1 MEKCAF
7 DCIFAASIHTIINSD
22 MKIRL
27 FLLFFFL
34 CTTLSAQR
42 ALFPDSVGNINS
54 VPIRGI
60 DETDPYLRQFSLSC
74 TSKLDNEPLVLTP
87 DNAIGY
93 QLSSRGMYV
102 SHTFEYAGETRHLF
116 LHRVGTY
123 QDSLFFY
130 VYYDDEAARYPIY
143 YVQKNGEKQLYPLA
157 DDPAT
162 GYVSPL
168 HSLLLSYPIAQDP
181 DVRAYFDHLPPTP
194 EAFKDAHRLAKSGYA
209 SHLPRFKW
217 GVFLALPL
225 TKVTAE
231 GYMMDLAVSVVPG
244 VFADIPFSFGLS
256 YHPELTFEKY
266 AANGSIDSEAALY
279 SDVAYNVT
287 SLSLPQMLRYTSIT
301 RPSRLLPYFELGA
314 QASFNMTHS
323 MEYRYFRNNFL
334 DYLDYSNAI
343 NFLKEENGEESIP
356 AVSFAILAGFG
367 VEWQYSHRHSI
378 YFSGRF
384 IRELGHI
391 GRIGGM
397 LQVSYNL

>member
-1 MEKCAF
+1 
-7 DCIFAASIHTIINSD
+7 

-27 FLLFFFL
+27 SLLFFLL
-34 CTTLSAQR
+34 CSTLSAQR
-42 ALFPDSVGNINS
+42 ALFPDSVGNIS
-54 VPIRGI
+54 PVPIRAI
-60 DETDPYLRQFSLSC
+60 VETDPYQRQFSLSC
-74 TSKLDNEPLVLTP
+74 TSKLDNKPLVLTP

-102 SHTFEYAGETRHLF
+102 SHTFEYPGETRHLF

-123 QDSLFFY
+123 QDSLFFF
-130 VYYDDEAARYPIY
+130 VYFDDEAARHPIY

-168 HSLLLSYPIAQDP
+168 HTLLLSYPIAQDP

-244 VFADIPFSFGLS
+244 VFADIPLLFGLS

-266 AANGSIDSEAALY
+266 AANGSLSSETALY

-301 RPSRLLPYFELGA
+301 RPSRLLPYYELGA
-314 QASFNMTHS
+314 QASFNLRRS
-323 MEYRYFRNNFL
+323 MDYRYFHRDL
-334 DYLDYSNAI
+334 LSYLDYRRNI
-343 NFLKEENGEESIP
+343 NFLKEEVGEESVP
-356 AVSFAILAGFG
+356 AISFAVLAGFG
-367 VEWQYSHRHSI
+367 VEWQYSRYHSL

-384 IRELGHI
+384 ICELGSV

-397 LQVSYNL
+397 LQVAYNL

>member
-1 MEKCAF
+1 
-7 DCIFAASIHTIINSD
+7 

-34 CTTLSAQR
+34 CSTLSAQR
-42 ALFPDSVGNINS
+42 ALFPDSVGNIS
-54 VPIRGI
+54 PVPIKEI
-60 DETDPYLRQFSLSC
+60 VETDPYQRQFSLSC
-74 TSKLDNEPLVLTP
+74 TSKLDNKPLVLTP

-102 SHTFEYAGETRHLF
+102 SHTFEYAGETKHLF

-123 QDSLFFY
+123 QDSLFFF
-130 VYYDDEAARYPIY
+130 VYYDDEAAKRPIY

-168 HSLLLSYPIAQDP
+168 HTLLLSYPIAHDP
-181 DVRAYFDHLPPTP
+181 DVRAWFDRLPPTP
-194 EAFKDAHRLAKSGYA
+194 EAFYDAHRLALSGYA

-217 GVFLALPL
+217 GVHLALPL
-225 TKVTAE
+225 AKVTAE
-231 GYMMDLAVSVVPG
+231 GYSMDLAASVAPG
-244 VFADIPFSFGLS
+244 VFADIPCLFGLS

-266 AANGSIDSEAALY
+266 AANGSIDSEAAQF

-287 SLSLPQMLRYTSIT
+287 SLTLPQMLRYTSIT
-301 RPSRLLPYFELGA
+301 LRSRLLPYYELGA
-314 QASFNMTHS
+314 QASFNVRHS
-323 MEYRYFRNNFL
+323 MEYKYFRNDYL
-334 DYLDYSNAI
+334 DYLDYHNTI
-343 NFLKEENGEESIP
+343 NFLKEEHGSESIP
-356 AVSFAILAGFG
+356 AVSFAILAGLG
-367 VEWQYSHRHSI
+367 VEWQYSRHHSI
-378 YFSGRF
+378 FISGRF

-397 LQVSYNL
+397 LQVSYYL

>member
-1 MEKCAF
+1 
-7 DCIFAASIHTIINSD
+7 

-27 FLLFFFL
+27 FLLFFLL
-34 CTTLSAQR
+34 CSTLSAQR
-42 ALFPDSVGNINS
+42 ALFPDSVGNIS
-54 VPIRGI
+54 PVPIRAI
-60 DETDPYLRQFSLSC
+60 VETDPYQRQFSLSC
-74 TSKLDNEPLVLTP
+74 TSKLDNKPLVLTP

-123 QDSLFFY
+123 QDSLFFF
-130 VYYDDEAARYPIY
+130 VYFDDEAARHPIY

-168 HSLLLSYPIAQDP
+168 HTLLLSYPIAQDP
-181 DVRAYFDHLPPTP
+181 EARAYFDHLPPTP
-194 EAFKDAHRLAKSGYA
+194 EAFQDAHRLALSGYA
-209 SHLPRFKW
+209 SHVPRFKW
-217 GVFLALPL
+217 GVHLALPL
-225 TKVTAE
+225 TKVLAE
-231 GYMMDLAVSVVPG
+231 GYTMDFAVSVAPG
-244 VFADIPFSFGLS
+244 VFADIPLLFGLS

-266 AANGSIDSEAALY
+266 AANGSLSSETALY

-301 RPSRLLPYFELGA
+301 RPSRLLPYYELGA
-314 QASFNMTHS
+314 QASFNLRRS
-323 MEYRYFRNNFL
+323 MDYRYFHRDL
-334 DYLDYSNAI
+334 LSYLDYRRNI
-343 NFLKEENGEESIP
+343 NFLKEEVGEESIP
-356 AVSFAILAGFG
+356 AISFAVLAGFG
-367 VEWQYSHRHSI
+367 VEWQYSRYHSL

-384 IRELGHI
+384 ICELGSV

-397 LQVSYNL
+397 LQVAYNL